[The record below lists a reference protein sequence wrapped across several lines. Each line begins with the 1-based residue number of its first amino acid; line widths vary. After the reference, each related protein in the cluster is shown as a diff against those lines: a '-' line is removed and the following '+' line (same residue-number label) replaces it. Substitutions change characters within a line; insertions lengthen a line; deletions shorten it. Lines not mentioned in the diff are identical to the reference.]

1 MTTSTLFKKTMPFVW
16 AKLIL
21 GAISVVASIIILA
34 LFLLIVSA
42 SGSEGLLWIFLV
54 IWICA
59 TRAIN
64 FFLNQYVGYL
74 VKAGH
79 VAVIAEAVTTGQ
91 VPDNMV
97 EYGKNKVKERFA
109 TSNVY
114 FLVDKLVK
122 GAVKQIQNGVGKIAG
137 LLDFVPGMDIIK
149 DLVNSFVSISL
160 NYIDECCLG
169 YTFYKKDESA
179 FKGACDG
186 VVIYAQNWKALLKNA
201 GKTMAIVALITLALA
216 LVLFGITYAIFTLF
230 DGNGLVAFLV
240 ALFIALAV
248 KEAFIDSYIMCS
260 MMNTYMEVAP
270 STQITFDV
278 YGKLCNISGKFKEL
292 FEKGKQEQPA
302 AFVTAPAAAGVA
314 PAQYAQPQQ
323 QYAQPAAQAP
333 VQPQANAFC
342 TSCGSPLD
350 ANAAFCSSCGA
361 RRS

>member
-1 MTTSTLFKKTMPFVW
+1 MTTNSLFKKTMPFVW

-21 GAISVVASIIILA
+21 GAVSVVASILLLAILLGIAA
-34 LFLLIVSA
+34 LIDSPAVM
-42 SGSEGLLWIFLV
+42 WIFVV
-54 IWICA
+54 IWISA
-59 TRAIN
+59 NRVIN
-64 FFLNQYVGYL
+64 FFLNQYFGYL
-74 VKAGH
+74 IKAGH
-79 VAVIAEAVTTGQ
+79 VAVIAEAVTSGQ

-122 GAVKQIQNGVGKIAG
+122 GAVKQIQNGVGKLAG
-137 LLDFVPGMDIIK
+137 LLDFIPGMDIIK
-149 DLVNSFVSISL
+149 DLANSFISISL

-169 YTFYKKDESA
+169 YTFYKKDDSA

-201 GKTMAIVALITLALA
+201 AKTMVIVALITLALT
-216 LVLFGITYAIFTLF
+216 LVLFGITFAIFSIF
-230 DGNGLVAFLV
+230 DGNG
-240 ALFIALAV
+240 FIAFILALLIALPI
-248 KEAFIDSYIMCS
+248 KEAFVDSYIMCS

-278 YGKLCNISGKFKEL
+278 YGKLCNLSGKFKEL

-302 AFVTAPAAAGVA
+302 AFVAAPAAAGVA
-314 PAQYAQPQQ
+314 PAPVQYAQQQ
-323 QYAQPAAQAP
+323 AAP
-333 VQPQANAFC
+333 VQQQTAPQANAFC
-342 TSCGSPLD
+342 TSCGARLD

-361 RRS
+361 RRG